1 MGNRGPSTR
10 LIVRVFATVGALCGL
25 VYLLYLVR
33 SVLGLIAIATF
44 LAMALGPAVDLLDRR
59 WFPRAAAIVVVYLV
73 IAAGIFGIGTLFVP
87 PVVSGVNSLSQN
99 APAYVAKLRKNKQF
113 RKYDNQYKITAK
125 INEEAAKL
133 PQQLSKAAGALGSV
147 TVSVFTT
154 IAKLITVLTIAFFLL
169 LDGERLFRVALR
181 TFRPTQHAALETM
194 AGQIYNGVAGYVI
207 GNVAISV
214 IAGTVALTT
223 LLILG
228 VPYAAPLAVL
238 MAFFDLIPLV
248 GATVGAIVIGLVTLF
263 TNFPT
268 ATIVWVIVQLIYQQ
282 LESSVLVPVVYRRT
296 VNVSGL
302 LTIVAVL
309 IGAQLLGILGALV
322 AIPVAGAVQIVTQ
335 QVWRSRHNP
344 GGVLAPGGG
353 DGTSA
358 TTGTSTVTSTTM
370 DDFS

>member
-1 MGNRGPSTR
+1 MVARGPSTQQ
-10 LIVRVFATVGALCGL
+10 IVRVFATVAALCAF

-33 SVLGLIAIATF
+33 SVIGLVAIATF

-59 WFPRAAAIVVVYLV
+59 WFPRAAAIVAVYLV
-73 IAAGIFGIGTLFVP
+73 IAAGILGIGTLFVP
-87 PVVSGVNSLSQN
+87 PVVSGVKSLSEN
-99 APAYVAKLRKNKQF
+99 APAYIAKLRKNKEF
-113 RKYDNQYKITAK
+113 RKYDNQFKITAK
-125 INEEAAKL
+125 VNAEAAKL
-133 PQQLSKAAGALGSV
+133 PQQLSRSAGALGSV
-147 TVSVFTT
+147 TVGVFTT
-154 IAKLITVLTIAFFLL
+154 IAQLITVLTIAFFLL

-181 TFRPTQHAALETM
+181 TFRPNRHAALEEM
-194 AGQIYNGVAGYVI
+194 AAQIYKSVAGYVI
-207 GNVAISV
+207 GNLAISV
-214 IAGTVALTT
+214 IAGSVALAT

-228 VPYAAPLAVL
+228 VPFAAPLAVL

-263 TNFPT
+263 TDFPT
-268 ATIVWVIVQLIYQQ
+268 ATIVWVVVQLIYQQ

-309 IGAQLLGILGALV
+309 IGAKLLGILGALV

-335 QVWRSRHNP
+335 QVWSSRHNP
-344 GGVLAPGGG
+344 GGVLAPGADEGSTAST
-353 DGTSA
+353 GTSA
-358 TTGTSTVTSTTM
+358 VVSTTI

>member
-1 MGNRGPSTR
+1 MGSRGPSTR
-10 LIVRVFATVGALCGL
+10 VIVRVFATIVGLCAF

-33 SVLGLIAIATF
+33 SVIGLIAIATF
-44 LAMALGPAVDLLDRR
+44 FSMALGPAVDLLDRR

-87 PVVSGVNSLSQN
+87 PVVSGVTSLSQD
-99 APAYVAKLRKNKQF
+99 APGYIAKLRKNKEF
-113 RKYDNQYKITAK
+113 RKYDNRYKITTK
-125 INEEAAKL
+125 VNEEAAKL
-133 PQQLSKAAGALGSV
+133 PQQLSKSAGALGSV

-154 IAKLITVLTIAFFLL
+154 IAQLITVLTIAFFLL
-169 LDGERLFRVALR
+169 LDGERLFRAAVR
-181 TFRPTQHAALETM
+181 IFRPAQHASLEAM
-194 AGQIYNGVAGYVI
+194 AAQIYRSVAGYVI
-207 GNVAISV
+207 GNLAISV
-214 IAGTVALTT
+214 IAGSVALAT

-228 VPYAAPLAVL
+228 VPFAAPLAVL

-248 GATVGAIVIGLVTLF
+248 GATVGAIIIGLVTLF
-263 TNFPT
+263 TDFPT
-268 ATIVWVIVQLIYQQ
+268 ATIVWAVVQLVYQQ

-309 IGAQLLGILGALV
+309 MGASLLGILGALV

-344 GGVLAPGGG
+344 GGVLAPGGA
-353 DGTSA
+353 DGPTAS
-358 TTGTSTVTSTTM
+358 TSTGVVSTTIE
-370 DDFS
+370 DFS

>member
-1 MGNRGPSTR
+1 MVNRGPSTR
-10 LIVRVFATVGALCGL
+10 LIVRVFATIGALL
-25 VYLLYLVR
+25 ALLYLLYLVR
-33 SVLGLIAIATF
+33 SVLGLIAIASF

-59 WFPRAAAIVVVYLV
+59 WFPRAAAIVVVYVV

-87 PVVSGVNSLSQN
+87 PVVSGVQSLSKN
-99 APAYVAKLRKNKQF
+99 APAYVAKLRKNKTF
-113 RKYDNQYKITAK
+113 RKYDNQYNITAK
-125 INEEAAKL
+125 INDEAAKL
-133 PQQLSKAAGALGSV
+133 PQQLSKSAGALGSV

-169 LDGERLFRVALR
+169 LDGERLFRAALR
-181 TFRPTQHAALETM
+181 TFRPVQHAALETM
-194 AGQIYNGVAGYVI
+194 AGQIYSGVAGYVI
-207 GNVAISV
+207 GNLAISV
-214 IAGTVALTT
+214 IAGTIALTT

-248 GATVGAIVIGLVTLF
+248 GATVGAIIIGLVTLF

-335 QVWRSRHNP
+335 QVWHSRHNP
-344 GGVLAPGGG
+344 GGVLASGG
-353 DGTSA
+353 DGTTAS
-358 TTGTSTVTSTTM
+358 TGTSTVTSTTL